1 MNCGDLN
8 LNNWVGANLKM
19 AAIIGKIDLSHL
31 IAGIKSGSKDSA
43 EFWIDKN
50 LSITQIGELFSM
62 FNETD
67 EQIGYSP
74 TKYEAFVKKLDDK
87 FKSKEV

>member
-1 MNCGDLN
+1 M
-8 LNNWVGANLKM
+8 KM
-19 AAIIGKIDLSHL
+19 AAIIGKFDVSHL

-50 LSITQIGELFSM
+50 LSITQIEELFSK

-74 TKYEAFVKKLDDK
+74 TKYDAFVKKLNNK

>member
-1 MNCGDLN
+1 M
-8 LNNWVGANLKM
+8 KM
-19 AAIIGKIDLSHL
+19 ATIIGKIDLSHL
-31 IAGIKSGSKDSA
+31 IAGIKSGSKYSA
-43 EFWIDKN
+43 EFWIDKY
-50 LSITQIGELFSM
+50 LSITQIVELFSK

-74 TKYEAFVKKLDDK
+74 SKYEAFVKKLDNK